1 MINPYCRK
9 IIKYPNRLRLNLP
22 VRHYSSLPPRA
33 SLHSDLSPVSLFWH
47 QRFPTAYKYFSLV
60 VASAGTLR
68 YVHPNTLITIGPPL
82 AAGSWFMYKWYKQN
96 YSYKREITKIY
107 PRLTLEALDPNNQI
121 LMKSYDETSVENV
134 LNGIE
139 NEFDSFKAQILP
151 LIELKLI
158 DYAILKDNNP
168 LGIFKRR
175 EDGNDDQL
183 TCKLGDDF
191 ETFIVLPLIDKYLPY
206 NEYQRDLMESTE
218 GRIEFDKFIKFSVPF
233 YSSKDSTTRKRL
245 ATVEVYLLQHVNT
258 DSDDQLYKISI
269 ELVKYGIIQRERL
282 LIEDFEIGGLTK
294 SLKFNQKQDF
304 IEI

>member
-1 MINPYCRK
+1 MLNLYCRK
-9 IIKYPNRLRLNLP
+9 NIIYSSRLGFRLP

-33 SLHSDLSPVSLFWH
+33 SLHSDLSPVSIFWH

-68 YVHPNTLITIGPPL
+68 YIHPNTLITIGPPL
-82 AAGSWFMYKWYKQN
+82 AVGSWFIYKWYKHS
-96 YSYKREITKIY
+96 YSYKREIAKIY
-107 PRLTLEALDPNNQI
+107 PKSTLEASDPNNQI
-121 LMKSYDETSVENV
+121 LMKPYDEASVENV

-139 NEFDSFKAQILP
+139 DEFDSFKTQILP
-151 LIELKLI
+151 LIESKLI
-158 DYAILKDNNP
+158 DYAILKNNNP

-175 EDGNDDQL
+175 EDGNDEQL

-258 DSDDQLYKISI
+258 DSENQLYKISV
-269 ELVKYGIIQRERL
+269 ELVKYGSFNRRRL

-294 SLKFNQKQDF
+294 SLKFNDKQDF